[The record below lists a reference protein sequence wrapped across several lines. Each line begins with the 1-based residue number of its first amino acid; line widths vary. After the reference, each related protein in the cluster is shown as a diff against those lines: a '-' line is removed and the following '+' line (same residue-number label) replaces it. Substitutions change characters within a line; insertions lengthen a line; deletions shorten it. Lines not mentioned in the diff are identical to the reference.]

1 MYQFSY
7 ADIQTDSVADARDRE
22 RQLLTRSIEMLTA
35 ASVAGHQS
43 QEAVEALLFTNRVWT
58 SFVDDLGSSDNALP
72 KELRA
77 NLISIGLWLLREA
90 EDIRQGRTDN
100 FEGLIEVS
108 QIIRD
113 GIQ

>member
-7 ADIQTDSVADARDRE
+7 ADIQSNSVADAKDRE
-22 RQLLTRSIEMLTA
+22 RELLTRSIDMLA
-35 ASVAGHQS
+35 AGAAAGHDS
-43 QEAVEALLFTNRVWT
+43 MEAIEALHFTNRVWT
-58 SFVDDLGSSDNALP
+58 AFVEDLGSSDNALP

-90 EDIRQGRTDN
+90 EDIRQGRTNN

>member
-22 RQLLTRSIEMLTA
+22 RQVLSRSIDMLHA
-35 ASVAGHQS
+35 AREAGSQS
-43 QEAVEALLFTNRVWT
+43 RQAVEAIHFLNRVWT
-58 SFVDDLGSSDNALP
+58 TFLEDLGNPENELP

-77 NLISIGLWLLREA
+77 NLVSIGLWLLREA
-90 EDIRQGRTDN
+90 ESVRQGDSDN
-100 FEGLIEVS
+100 FDGLIEVS

>member
-7 ADIQTDSVADARDRE
+7 ADIQTDSVADAKDRE
-22 RQLLTRSIEMLTA
+22 RQVLTRSIEMLTSA
-35 ASVAGHQS
+35 AGAGRES
-43 QEAVEALLFTNRVWT
+43 REAVEALLFTNRVWT

-77 NLISIGLWLLREA
+77 NLISIGLWLLRET

>member
-7 ADIQTDSVADARDRE
+7 AEIQSDSVADAKDRE
-22 RQLLTRSIEMLTA
+22 RQLLTRSIDLLVAAKAKGPSSIESTQAIYFLT
-35 ASVAGHQS
+35 
-43 QEAVEALLFTNRVWT
+43 RVWT
-58 SFVDDLGSSDNALP
+58 TFVEDLGSAENELP
-72 KELRA
+72 QELRA

-90 EDIRQGRTDN
+90 EEVRQGRSEN

>member
-22 RQLLTRSIEMLTA
+22 RQLLSRSIEMLIK
-35 ASVAGHQS
+35 ASEIGANS
-43 QEAVEALLFTNRVWT
+43 SEAIEALNFTNRVWT
-58 SFVDDLGSSDNALP
+58 SLMDDLGNPENALP

-77 NLISIGLWLLREA
+77 NLISIGLWLLRES
-90 EDIRQGRTDN
+90 EDIRQGRN
-100 FEGLIEVS
+100 ESFEGLIEVS

>member
-7 ADIQTDSVADARDRE
+7 ADIQTDSVADAKDRE
-22 RQLLTRSIEMLTA
+22 RQLLSRSIDLLTSA
-35 ASVAGHQS
+35 HDKGTASL
-43 QEAVEALLFTNRVWT
+43 EAVEAIHFLNRVWT
-58 SFVDDLGSSDNALP
+58 SFIEDLGSAENELP
-72 KELRA
+72 VELRA

-90 EDIRQGRTDN
+90 EEVRQGRSEN

>member
-7 ADIQTDSVADARDRE
+7 ADIQTDSVADAKDRE
-22 RQLLTRSIEMLTA
+22 RQLLSRSIDLLSA
-35 ASVAGHQS
+35 AAAAGNQS
-43 QEAVEALLFTNRVWT
+43 REAVEALQFTNRLWT
-58 SFVDDLGSSDNALP
+58 NLLDDLGSNDNALP

-90 EDIRQGRTDN
+90 EDLRQGRTDS
-100 FEGLIEVS
+100 FDGIIEVS

>member
-7 ADIQTDSVADARDRE
+7 ADIQTDSVADAKDRE
-22 RQLLTRSIEMLTA
+22 RQLLTRSIDMLVA
-35 ASVAGHQS
+35 ARAVGSAS
-43 QEAVEALLFTNRVWT
+43 MEAIEALHFLNRVWT
-58 SFVDDLGSSDNALP
+58 SLIEDLGSPENALP

-90 EDIRQGRTDN
+90 EDVRQGRSDN
-100 FEGLIEVS
+100 FDGLIEVS

>member
-7 ADIQTDSVADARDRE
+7 ADVQSTSVTDAKDRE
-22 RQLLTRSIEMLTA
+22 RELLTRSIDMLSA
-35 ASVAGHQS
+35 AAAAGRDS
-43 QEAVEALLFTNRVWT
+43 MEAVEALNFTNRIWT
-58 SFVDDLGSSDNALP
+58 VFVEDLGSSDNALP

>member
-7 ADIQTDSVADARDRE
+7 AEVQADSVADSRDRE
-22 RQLLTRSIEMLTA
+22 RQLLTRSINLLCEARTA
-35 ASVAGHQS
+35 GNQS
-43 QEAVEALLFTNRVWT
+43 RQATEAILFLNRVWST
-58 SFVDDLGSSDNALP
+58 FIEDLGSPDNSLP

-90 EDIRQGRTDN
+90 EEIRQGRSEN
-100 FEGLIEVS
+100 FDGLIDVS

-113 GIQ
+113 GMQ

>member
-22 RQLLTRSIEMLTA
+22 RQLLTRSIEMLISAQA
-35 ASVAGHQS
+35 AGTQS
-43 QEAVEALLFTNRVWT
+43 MEAIEAIHFMNRIWT
-58 SFVDDLGSSDNALP
+58 SLVEDLGHPDNALP

-90 EDIRQGRTDN
+90 EDVRQGRSDN

>member
-7 ADIQTDSVADARDRE
+7 AEVQTDAVADAKDRE
-22 RQLLTRSIEMLTA
+22 RQLLSRSIDMLGA
-35 ASVAGHQS
+35 ARDKGGQS
-43 QEAVEALLFTNRVWT
+43 MEAVHAIHFTTRVWT
-58 SFVDDLGSSDNALP
+58 TFLEDLSSPENELP
-72 KELRA
+72 HELRA

-90 EDIRQGRTDN
+90 EEIRQGRSENYD
-100 FEGLIEVS
+100 GLIEVS

>member
-22 RQLLTRSIEMLTA
+22 RQVLSRSVELLAKASA
-35 ASVAGHQS
+35 AGANSY
-43 QEAVEALLFTNRVWT
+43 EAIEALNFTNRVWT
-58 SFVDDLGSSDNALP
+58 SLMDDLGNPENALP

-77 NLISIGLWLLREA
+77 NLISVGLWVLREA
-90 EDIRQGRTDN
+90 EDLRQGRADS
-100 FEGLIEVS
+100 FDGLIEVS

-113 GIQ
+113 GLQ

>member
-7 ADIQTDSVADARDRE
+7 ADIQTDSVADAKDRE
-22 RQLLTRSIEMLTA
+22 RQLLTRSIDMLSA
-35 ASVAGHQS
+35 AAAVGHDS
-43 QEAVEALLFTNRVWT
+43 MEAIEALHFTNRIWT
-58 SFVDDLGSSDNALP
+58 TFVEDLGSSDNALP

-77 NLISIGLWLLREA
+77 NLISIGLWLLRET
-90 EDIRQGRTDN
+90 EDIRQGRTNN

>member
-7 ADIQTDSVADARDRE
+7 ADIQTDSVAEARDRE
-22 RQLLTRSIEMLTA
+22 RQLLSRSIDMLVA
-35 ASVAGHQS
+35 ASAAGPDS
-43 QEAVEALLFTNRVWT
+43 REAVEALHFTMRVWT
-58 SFVDDLGSSDNALP
+58 ALLDDLGSSDNVLP

-77 NLISIGLWLLREA
+77 NLISIGLWVLREA
-90 EDIRQGRTDN
+90 EDIRQARTRD
-100 FEGLIEVS
+100 FQGIIEIS

>member
-7 ADIQTDSVADARDRE
+7 ADVQTDSIADAKDRE
-22 RQLLTRSIEMLTA
+22 RQLLDRSIDMLLA
-35 ASVAGHQS
+35 AREAGRES
-43 QEAVEALLFTNRVWT
+43 MKAVEAVHFMNRIWT
-58 SFVDDLGSSDNALP
+58 TFLEDLGNPENELP

-77 NLISIGLWLLREA
+77 NLISIGLWLLREG
-90 EDIRQGRTDN
+90 ESVRQGSSDN
-100 FEGLIEVS
+100 LDGLIEVS

>member
-7 ADIQTDSVADARDRE
+7 ADIQTDSVADAKDRE
-22 RQLLTRSIEMLTA
+22 RQLLSRSIDLLTT
-35 ASVAGHQS
+35 ASAVGPAS
-43 QEAVEALLFTNRVWT
+43 MEAIEALHFTNRVWT
-58 SFVDDLGSSDNALP
+58 TFVEDLGSPDNALP

-90 EDIRQGRTDN
+90 EEVRQGRSDN

>member
-7 ADIQTDSVADARDRE
+7 ADIQTDSVADAKDRE
-22 RQLLTRSIEMLTA
+22 RQLLTRSIDMLIA
-35 ASVAGHQS
+35 ARAVGTDSM
-43 QEAVEALLFTNRVWT
+43 EAIEALHFM
-58 SFVDDLGSSDNALP
+58 NALP

-77 NLISIGLWLLREA
+77 TPISIGLWLLREA
-90 EDIRQGRTDN
+90 EEVRQGRSDN

>member
-7 ADIQTDSVADARDRE
+7 ADIQTDSVADAKDRE
-22 RQLLTRSIEMLTA
+22 RQLLTRSIEMLSA
-35 ASVAGHQS
+35 ASTAGRAS
-43 QEAVEALLFTNRVWT
+43 MEAVEALHFTNRIWT
-58 SFVDDLGSSDNALP
+58 NFIQDLGSADNALP

-77 NLISIGLWLLREA
+77 NLISIGLWLLRET

>member
-22 RQLLTRSIEMLTA
+22 RQLLDRSIDLLSA
-35 ASVAGHQS
+35 ARQAGTDSLQ
-43 QEAVEALLFTNRVWT
+43 AVEALHFANRLWT
-58 SFVDDLGSSDNALP
+58 TFVEDLGNADNALP

-77 NLISIGLWLLREA
+77 NLISIGLWVLREA
-90 EDIRQGRTDN
+90 EEVRQGRSQN

-113 GIQ
+113 GIR

>member
-7 ADIQTDSVADARDRE
+7 AEIQSDSVADAKDRE
-22 RQLLTRSIEMLTA
+22 RQILSRSIDMLV
-35 ASVAGHQS
+35 VARDKGVES
-43 QEAVEALLFTNRVWT
+43 IEAMQAIHFLNRVWT
-58 SFVDDLGSSDNALP
+58 TFVEDLGSEDNSLP
-72 KELRA
+72 AELRA

-90 EDIRQGRTDN
+90 EEVRQGRSNN

>member
-7 ADIQTDSVADARDRE
+7 ADIQSTSVADAKDRE
-22 RQLLTRSIEMLTA
+22 RELLTRSIDMLSA
-35 ASVAGHQS
+35 AAVAGQDS
-43 QEAVEALLFTNRVWT
+43 MEAVEALHFTNRVWIA
-58 SFVDDLGSSDNALP
+58 FVEDLGSSDNALP

-90 EDIRQGRTDN
+90 EDIRQGRTNN

>member
-7 ADIQTDSVADARDRE
+7 SEVQTDSVADAKDRE
-22 RQLLTRSIEMLTA
+22 RQVLTRSIDLLA
-35 ASVAGHQS
+35 AAREKGSGS
-43 QEAVEALLFTNRVWT
+43 RETSEALHFMNRVWT
-58 SFVDDLGSSDNALP
+58 SFIEDLGSPDNEMP

-77 NLISIGLWLLREA
+77 NLISIGLWLLRES
-90 EDIRQGRTDN
+90 EEVRQGRSQN
-100 FEGLIEVS
+100 FDGLIEVS

>member
-7 ADIQTDSVADARDRE
+7 AEVQTDSVADAKDRE
-22 RQLLTRSIEMLTA
+22 RQLLTRSIDLLVA
-35 ASVAGHQS
+35 ARDKGPVSI
-43 QEAVEALLFTNRVWT
+43 EAAQAIHFLNRVWT
-58 SFVDDLGSSDNALP
+58 TFIDDLGSEDNGLP
-72 KELRA
+72 QELRA

-90 EDIRQGRTDN
+90 EEVRQGRSTN

>member
-7 ADIQTDSVADARDRE
+7 ADIQTDSVADAKDRE
-22 RQLLTRSIEMLTA
+22 KQLLSRSIELLIGA
-35 ASVAGHQS
+35 RSAGPDS
-43 QEAVEALLFTNRVWT
+43 RETVDAVHFMNQVWT
-58 SFVDDLGSSDNALP
+58 TFIEDLGSTENALP
-72 KELRA
+72 PELRA
-77 NLISIGLWLLREA
+77 NLISIGLWLLREG
-90 EDIRQGRTDN
+90 EEVRQGRSDN